1 MAEQPKTLDNRAA
14 VGKRAGGIGIICNL
28 LLFAAKLFAGILSG
42 SVAIT
47 ADAFNNLSDA
57 SSSLVTFLGF
67 RLAQRPADKDHPY
80 GHARYEYLAGLGVAV
95 LILLIGGEL
104 VISSVSKIL
113 HPAVVRFDVIT
124 VVVLVAAMVVKGLL
138 FCYFSKQ
145 GKRIH
150 SATLAATAKDSINDV
165 LVTGAVLI
173 CCLIRLPID
182 GYVGLAVALFILYSG
197 IRVAKETIS
206 PLLGKQ
212 ADPTLINQISEL
224 VLSQEKILGIHDL
237 LIHDYGYGQS
247 FASVHVEISAEEDAL
262 LCHDIID
269 EIECAALECLGVHLV
284 IHYDP
289 VLLNDA
295 EWNDLRRTVAD
306 VIADIDPNL
315 SMHDFRLVKGA
326 KQTKL
331 VFDLAV
337 PYERQK
343 DYHLLKEKID
353 RELYKRGN
361 YYPTVIRFDGK

>member
-1 MAEQPKTLDNRAA
+1 MSEQAA
-14 VGKRAGGIGIICNL
+14 NARTKAGKRAGAVGMICNL
-28 LLFAAKLFAGILSG
+28 LLFGVKLMAGLLSD

-57 SSSLVTFLGF
+57 SSSLMTFLGF

-95 LILLIGGEL
+95 LILLIGLEL
-104 VISSVSKIL
+104 VRSSFGKIL
-113 HPAVVRFDVIT
+113 HPTPVNFDGVAIG
-124 VVVLVAAMVVKGLL
+124 VLLGAILMKALL
-138 FCYFSKQ
+138 FWYFAKA
-145 GKRIH
+145 GKKIQ
-150 SATLAATAKDSINDV
+150 SATLMATSKDSFNDV
-165 LVTGAVLI
+165 LVTTVVLI
-173 CCLIRLPID
+173 CGWTHLPID
-182 GYVGLAVALFILYSG
+182 GYVGLAVAAFIIYSG
-197 IRVAKETIS
+197 IRVAGETIS

-212 ADPTLINQISEL
+212 ADPKLIKQISEL
-224 VLSQEKILGIHDL
+224 VLSHEKIIGIHDL

-269 EIECAALECLGVHLV
+269 EIECAALEQLGVHLV

-289 VLLNDA
+289 VLINDA
-295 EWNDLRRTVAD
+295 EWNELRKTVET
-306 VIADIDPNL
+306 VICAIDPNL

-326 KQTKL
+326 KQTKM

-337 PYERQK
+337 PYEQQA
-343 DYHLLKEKID
+343 DYHQLKETID
-353 RELYKRGN
+353 QALYKRGN

>member
-1 MAEQPKTLDNRAA
+1 MSEQQTCTARTAI
-14 VGKRAGGIGIICNL
+14 GKRAGGIGVLCNL
-28 LLFAAKLFAGILSG
+28 LLFAAKLAVGLVSG
-42 SVAIT
+42 SVAVT

-57 SSSLVTFLGF
+57 SSSLMTFLGF
-67 RLAQRPADKDHPY
+67 RLAQLPADKDHPY

-95 LILLIGGEL
+95 LILLIGLEL
-104 VISSVSKIL
+104 VRSSVRKIFTPTPVYFDGVTVSVL
-113 HPAVVRFDVIT
+113 LGAIAVK
-124 VVVLVAAMVVKGLL
+124 ALL
-138 FCYFSKQ
+138 FWYFRKQ
-145 GKRIH
+145 GKSIR
-150 SATLAATAKDSINDV
+150 SATLLATAKDSFNDV
-165 LVTGAVLI
+165 LVTATVLI
-173 CCLIRLPID
+173 CGWTRLPID
-182 GYVGLAVALFILYSG
+182 GYVGLAVAAFIFYSG
-197 IRVAKETIS
+197 VRVAGETIS

-212 ADPTLINQISEL
+212 ADPKLVQQISEL
-224 VLSQEKILGIHDL
+224 VLSQDIIIGIHDL

-269 EIECAALECLGVHLV
+269 EIECAALERLGVHLV

-295 EWNDLRRTVAD
+295 EWNELRQTVEA
-306 VIADIDPNL
+306 VIADIDANL

-326 KQTKL
+326 KQTKM

-337 PYERQK
+337 PYEHREDYQK
-343 DYHLLKEKID
+343 LKETID